1 MQLTGALGALRRI
14 EMPLVRVLA
23 AMEEAGVALDRSVLG
38 AQRGPLEKAMDQ
50 LQARVCRAAGVEVK
64 HMDSTAELAEVLYKR
79 LGLVAP
85 PGTKMLR

>member
-1 MQLTGALGALRRI
+1 MTGALGALRRI

-23 AMEEAGVALDRSVLG
+23 AMEGAGVALDRSLLA

-50 LQARVCRAAGVEVK
+50 LQVAVCKAAGVEVK
-64 HMDSTAELAEVLYKR
+64 HMDSAAELADVLYKR